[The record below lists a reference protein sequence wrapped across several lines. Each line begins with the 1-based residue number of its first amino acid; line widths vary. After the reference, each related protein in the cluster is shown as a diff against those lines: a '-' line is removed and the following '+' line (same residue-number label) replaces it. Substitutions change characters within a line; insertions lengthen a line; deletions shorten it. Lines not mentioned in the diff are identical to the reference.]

1 MDKPTVLKRV
11 IMTLLTVLVIV
22 YVIYVIC
29 RASFTQV
36 KTMTAKENIAYNA
49 ITADAFVIHDEALVR
64 YDGDGIISY
73 VVGDGEKVSINEP
86 VAGVFD
92 SVASAGT
99 KQAAERLKSK
109 INALTML
116 QANSDAITRTPDE
129 LDNEIEGSL
138 IKANTGIN
146 SGDLSSARN
155 SADDILY
162 AINERQ
168 LVTGKSKNYN
178 DKLGEMKE
186 EYQAISSKL
195 SEGKM
200 NKEIKAPCTGYFVS
214 GADGYENLIKTGG
227 LEELMPA
234 DMTEDKLVPADIP
247 DNVIGKT
254 VSGVYWYIAC
264 PVSAEDAIKIKN
276 AGSIKLDIPIVSS
289 EKIKAE
295 LYSLN
300 QPTRTSDAVVVL
312 RGTFMNAEMAGLRK
326 ANISIILNTY
336 EGIRIPKSAVHERE
350 VTRVVEDENG
360 NEQEETKVL
369 SGCYVKIGNEVAFRE
384 VIPVYSGEDYIISA
398 VNVSKD
404 KMFSEKVGIVQVYD
418 EIITEG
424 ANLYDGKIINRT
436 N

>member
-36 KTMTAKENIAYNA
+36 KTMTAKESVAYNA

-64 YDGDGIISY
+64 YDGEGIISY
-73 VVGDGEKVSINEP
+73 KVGDGEKVSINEA
-86 VAGVFD
+86 VAGVYD

-99 KQAAERLKSK
+99 KQAAERLKGK

-116 QANSDAITRTPDE
+116 QTNADAITRTPDE
-129 LDNEIEGSL
+129 LDNEIIGSL

-146 SGDLSSARN
+146 TGDLSSARN

-168 LVTGKSKNYN
+168 LVTGKSKDYN
-178 DKLGEMKE
+178 DKINEMKQ
-186 EYQAISSKL
+186 EYKDISAKL

-214 GADGYENLIKTGG
+214 EADGYENLIRTDK

-234 DMTEDKLVPADIP
+234 DITEDKLVPGDIP

-264 PVSAEDAIKIKN
+264 PVSAEDALRIKN

-289 EKIKAE
+289 EKIKVE

-312 RGTFMNAEMAGLRK
+312 RGTFMNPEMAALRK
-326 ANISIILNTY
+326 AKVSIILNTY
-336 EGIRIPKSAVHERE
+336 DGIRIPKSAIHERE
-350 VTRVVEDENG
+350 ATRVVEDENG
-360 NEQEETKVL
+360 DEHEETKIL
-369 SGCYVKIGNEVAFRE
+369 SGCYVKIGNEVTFRQ
-384 VIPVYSGEDYIISA
+384 VIPVYSDEDYIISA
-398 VNVSKD
+398 VNVTKD
-404 KMFSEKVGIVQVYD
+404 RMFSEKVGVVKIYD